1 MVETSGGKHG
11 TPSNIFGWN
20 SGRTR
25 FPSIEAGILF
35 VAGRFAASPIYAGR
49 TAMGILQKYNPARKV
64 YPLKVTKYMLEMA
77 PQAVE

>member
-1 MVETSGGKHG
+1 M
-11 TPSNIFGWN
+11 
-20 SGRTR
+20 
-25 FPSIEAGILF
+25 
-35 VAGRFAASPIYAGR
+35 AGRFAASPIYAGR